1 MKCFVHVGFDPKPHE
16 ADDPAE
22 AISLAER
29 YLLAESRREPEEEHL
44 PVKWRRDDLYPDNF
58 LDYTKDE
65 LVSHLSQKGEVV
77 LQLAEFDLD
86 GLPIMGEIVNIFT
99 ASEEEKNT
107 QEAEEALDV
116 VSPEGSIRFKKA
128 VAFGLAR
135 PKNTPTLLPGRKI
148 KRNPAKKRTMKPD
161 GTDGKKSSDD

>member
-16 ADDPAE
+16 ANDPVE

-29 YLLAESRREPEEEHL
+29 YLLAENGSEEEHL

-77 LQLAEFDLD
+77 LQLAELDTD
-86 GLPIMGEIVNIFT
+86 GLPIMGEIANIFT

-107 QEAEEALDV
+107 QEADEALEKLLAIDASV
-116 VSPEGSIRFKKA
+116 AAFHYKKPRSHTSAAKRKSHGS
-128 VAFGLAR
+128 
-135 PKNTPTLLPGRKI
+135 
-148 KRNPAKKRTMKPD
+148 
-161 GTDGKKSSDD
+161 